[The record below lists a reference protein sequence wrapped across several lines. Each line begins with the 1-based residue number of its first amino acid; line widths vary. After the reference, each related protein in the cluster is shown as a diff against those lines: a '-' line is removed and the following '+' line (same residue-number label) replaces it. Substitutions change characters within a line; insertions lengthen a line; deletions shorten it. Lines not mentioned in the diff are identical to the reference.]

1 MLNKIALQKRL
12 VLIDCRICVKQPA
25 KHSGRE
31 NNNEPKLLKYDLFGL
46 LRRHTVSTV
55 QIGFRQ
61 NLGVVAGAP
70 TPDSVTGHAY
80 SDPETKLH

>member
-31 NNNEPKLLKYDLFGL
+31 NNNEPKL
-46 LRRHTVSTV
+46 
-55 QIGFRQ
+55 
-61 NLGVVAGAP
+61 
-70 TPDSVTGHAY
+70 
-80 SDPETKLH
+80 